1 MSRGIILEKEKSMEE
16 TWENP
21 DELEISAGELDA
33 ALKGGAA
40 LYDLRGE
47 FSREY
52 GFIPGSAGRT
62 EEQVR
67 QMLDAGELAGRKI
80 VLYCARGEVSLDLA
94 AELRESGI
102 AARSLAGGYIE
113 WLRQKMEREQA
124 AAAAGELQ
132 NKVENSLRKKFH
144 EKIWSNFTKAVK
156 DYQLV
161 KPGDKIAV
169 CISGGKDSMLHGQA
183 RCRSCT
189 GTPSV
194 PFEVEFLVMDPG
206 YSPREP
212 PRDRGKRSRTWA
224 LPRTIFES
232 DIFSIRSTMW
242 KNPPAISAPGCGG
255 GTCIN
260 AAKSLGCNKI
270 ALGHHYDDVIETILM
285 GMLYGAQVQTM
296 MPKLH
301 STNFPGME
309 LIRPLYLIRE
319 DDIKAWRDYNDLHF
333 IQCACKFTDSCT
345 TCRGEGNQ
353 ETRSKR
359 AEVKELIR
367 TMKKTNPDVEQHIF
381 RSVENVCLDTV
392 IAYKQGGKKISFLDG
407 YDGDNPSVTP

>member
-33 ALKGGAA
+33 ALQGGAA

-169 CISGGKDSMLHGQA
+169 CISGGKDSMLLAKLMQELH
-183 RCRSCT
+183 RHTR
-189 GTPSV
+189 V

-206 YSPREP
+206 YSPQNRRVIEENLKNLGV
-212 PRDRGKRSRTWA
+212 DA
-224 LPRTIFES
+224 HIFES
-232 DIFSIRSTMW
+232 DIFSSVYHVEKSPCYLCARMRRGHLY
-242 KNPPAISAPGCGG
+242 ND
-255 GTCIN
+255 
-260 AAKSLGCNKI
+260 AKSLGCNKI

-285 GMLYGAQVQTM
+285 GMLWGAQVQTM

-319 DDIKAWRDYNDLHF
+319 DDIKAWRDYNGLHF
-333 IQCACKFTDSCT
+333 IQCACKFTDTCT
-345 TCRGEGNQ
+345 TCNDGQNHSKRQ
-353 ETRSKR
+353 ET
-359 AEVKELIR
+359 KELIR
-367 TMKKTNPDVEQHIF
+367 ELKKSNPDVEKCIF
-381 RSVENVCLDTV
+381 KSVENVNLDTL
-392 IAYKQGGKKISFLDG
+392 IAYKQHGVRHHFLDS
-407 YDGDNPSVTP
+407 YDDKDE

>member
-1 MSRGIILEKEKSMEE
+1 MEE

-102 AARSLAGGYIE
+102 AVRSLAGGYIE

-169 CISGGKDSMLHGQA
+169 CISGGKDSMLLAKLMQELH
-183 RCRSCT
+183 RHTR
-189 GTPSV
+189 V

-206 YSPREP
+206 YSPQNRRVIEENLKNLGV
-212 PRDRGKRSRTWA
+212 DA
-224 LPRTIFES
+224 HIFES
-232 DIFSIRSTMW
+232 DIFSSVYHVEKSPCYLCARMRR
-242 KNPPAISAPGCGG
+242 GHLY
-255 GTCIN
+255 N

-270 ALGHHYDDVIETILM
+270 ALGHHYDDVIETI
-285 GMLYGAQVQTM
+285 
-296 MPKLH
+296 
-301 STNFPGME
+301 
-309 LIRPLYLIRE
+309 
-319 DDIKAWRDYNDLHF
+319 
-333 IQCACKFTDSCT
+333 
-345 TCRGEGNQ
+345 
-353 ETRSKR
+353 
-359 AEVKELIR
+359 
-367 TMKKTNPDVEQHIF
+367 
-381 RSVENVCLDTV
+381 
-392 IAYKQGGKKISFLDG
+392 
-407 YDGDNPSVTP
+407 

>member
-1 MSRGIILEKEKSMEE
+1 MSCGIILEKEKSMEE
-16 TWENP
+16 TWEKP

-124 AAAAGELQ
+124 MAAAGELQ

-169 CISGGKDSMLHGQA
+169 CISGGKDSMLLAKLMQELH
-183 RCRSCT
+183 RHTR
-189 GTPSV
+189 V

-206 YSPREP
+206 YSPQNRRVIEENLKNLGV
-212 PRDRGKRSRTWA
+212 DA
-224 LPRTIFES
+224 HIFES
-232 DIFSIRSTMW
+232 DIFSSVYHVEKSPCYLCARMRR
-242 KNPPAISAPGCGG
+242 GHLY
-255 GTCIN
+255 N

-285 GMLYGAQVQTM
+285 GMLWGAQVQTM

-319 DDIKAWRDYNDLHF
+319 DDIKAWRDYNGLHF

-345 TCRGEGNQ
+345 TCRDEGNQ

>member
-169 CISGGKDSMLHGQA
+169 CISGGKDSMLLAKLMQELH
-183 RCRSCT
+183 RHTR
-189 GTPSV
+189 V

-206 YSPREP
+206 YSPQNRRVIEENLKNLGV
-212 PRDRGKRSRTWA
+212 DA
-224 LPRTIFES
+224 HIFES
-232 DIFSIRSTMW
+232 DIFSSVYHVEKSPCYLCARMRRGHLY
-242 KNPPAISAPGCGG
+242 NE
-255 GTCIN
+255 
-260 AAKSLGCNKI
+260 AKSLGCNKI

-285 GMLYGAQVQTM
+285 GMLWGAQVQTM

-319 DDIKAWRDYNDLHF
+319 DDIKAWRDYNGLHF

-353 ETRSKR
+353 GTRSKR

>member
-169 CISGGKDSMLHGQA
+169 CISGGKDSMLLAKLMQELH
-183 RCRSCT
+183 RHTR
-189 GTPSV
+189 V

-206 YSPREP
+206 YSPQNRRVIEENLKNLGV
-212 PRDRGKRSRTWA
+212 DA
-224 LPRTIFES
+224 HIFES
-232 DIFSIRSTMW
+232 DIFSSVYHVEKSPCYLCARMRRGHLY
-242 KNPPAISAPGCGG
+242 NE
-255 GTCIN
+255 
-260 AAKSLGCNKI
+260 AKSLGCNKI

-285 GMLYGAQVQTM
+285 GMLWGAQVQTM

-319 DDIKAWRDYNDLHF
+319 DDIKAWRDYNGLHF

-345 TCRGEGNQ
+345 TCRSEGNQ

>member
-169 CISGGKDSMLHGQA
+169 CISGGKDSMLLAKLMQELH
-183 RCRSCT
+183 RHTR
-189 GTPSV
+189 V

-206 YSPREP
+206 YSPQNRRVIEENLKNLGV
-212 PRDRGKRSRTWA
+212 DA
-224 LPRTIFES
+224 HIFES
-232 DIFSIRSTMW
+232 DIFSSVYHVEKSPCYLCARMRR
-242 KNPPAISAPGCGG
+242 GFLY
-255 GTCIN
+255 
-260 AAKSLGCNKI
+260 AKAQELGCNKI
-270 ALGHHYDDVIETILM
+270 ALGHHFSDVIETTVM
-285 GMLYGAQVQTM
+285 GLFYGGQLQAM
-296 MPKLH
+296 PPKLR
-301 STNFPGME
+301 SKNFPGME

-319 DDIKAWRDYNDLHF
+319 DDIKAWRDYNGLHF

-353 ETRSKR
+353 ETHSKR